1 MGDSSHS
8 SDKEFSCSEHSILA
22 QIERERELY
31 ACIGAPTRTSGS
43 VNSQY
48 LKKHYRVLF
57 PLFTLD
63 IYIYIISFDVLRLLE
78 WHARVG
84 LEHRVHNF
92 MRKLDNTIK
101 HNN

>member
-1 MGDSSHS
+1 MTKNYLVVSTRSLR
-8 SDKEFSCSEHSILA
+8 KLR
-22 QIERERELY
+22 ERERELY
-31 ACIGAPTRTSGS
+31 ACISAPTRTNGS

-84 LEHRVHNF
+84 LEHRGHNF